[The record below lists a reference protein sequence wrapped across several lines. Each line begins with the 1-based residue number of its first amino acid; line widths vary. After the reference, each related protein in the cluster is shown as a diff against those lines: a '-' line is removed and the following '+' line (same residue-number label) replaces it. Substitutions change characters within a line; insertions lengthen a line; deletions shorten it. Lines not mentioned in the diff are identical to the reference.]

1 MQSLE
6 FGQRFGPKFGTD
18 GSVGEGYGWMES
30 WNMGERRRG
39 GGFLVACVS
48 LMLTGV
54 LGVEKMLLV
63 LGTSRVVRWVF
74 TFTVD
79 AFWESTSEFK
89 AIFGSVGLV
98 TFNTL

>member
-6 FGQRFGPKFGTD
+6 FGQRFGPKFGTG
-18 GSVGEGYGWMES
+18 GSVREGYGGMES
-30 WNMGERRRG
+30 WSMGEG
-39 GGFLVACVS
+39 GGGRFLVACVS

>member
-1 MQSLE
+1 M
-6 FGQRFGPKFGTD
+6 
-18 GSVGEGYGWMES
+18 
-30 WNMGERRRG
+30 
-39 GGFLVACVS
+39 CVL

-63 LGTSRVVRWVF
+63 LGTSRVVRWVL

-79 AFWESTSEFK
+79 AFWGCTIEFK
-89 AIFGSVGLV
+89 AIFGSVELV